1 VKNPLKKGIHCL
13 WVRVP
18 TLVLC
23 QNVMSPNWSATN
35 LSEAVVKSCGS
46 TRLVKK
52 RKKKNKSRQKRNG
65 IPLSRSTEGSAC
77 SICSATSHSW
87 LICSA
92 SRKNLLSS
100 EGFHPRGFRNSR
112 STICRPRQ
120 MSQAKTR
127 TNHIDVQVPM
137 QHLCQCRQAARK
149 NHRQDMGHPLVF

>member
-1 VKNPLKKGIHCL
+1 MG
-13 WVRVP
+13 
-18 TLVLC
+18 
-23 QNVMSPNWSATN
+23 QDD
-35 LSEAVVKSCGS
+35 AVE
-46 TRLVKK
+46 KK
-52 RKKKNKSRQKRNG
+52 RKEKTTPFGVNLMRSQVLYRAAQGDNG
-65 IPLSRSTEGSAC
+65 VPLSRSTEGSAC

-149 NHRQDMGHPLVF
+149 NHRQDMGYPLVF